1 MKRKRK
7 KHCLK
12 IVLAFLSISLIA
24 CQPTIQS
31 NPESTD
37 KTMPGKGVKVSSGSS
52 ITTYAAFLTEVINI
66 GLEKLGYQTEAVKQ
80 LSVPVVHI
88 SVSNGELDFYTDHWE
103 KLQNKFFIENG
114 GEDKFQ
120 RVGIIVDNA
129 LQGYQIDKKTADK
142 YKITSLEQL
151 KNPKIAQLFDSD
163 GDGKANL
170 AGCNPGWGCELVIE
184 HHLDVYGLRDT
195 VEHDQGNY
203 DILLADVV
211 ARNRLEKPIL
221 YYLYTPHWIPAVLE
235 PGKDAIWLEVPF
247 TSLPKEQGEVSEQ
260 ETMLD
265 GKNLGIAVDRVRI
278 VANNK
283 FLQANPAAKRLF
295 ELVSIPIED
304 VNAQQ
309 KLVQDGESNSKDFR
323 RHAEEW
329 IKKNQEKFDG
339 WVEEARN
346 TGTNLSEK

>member
-7 KHCLK
+7 KHLLE

-37 KTMPGKGVKVSSGSS
+37 KTMPGKGVRVSSGSS
-52 ITTYAAFLTEVINI
+52 ISTYAVFLTEIINV

-80 LSVPVVHI
+80 LSVPIVHI
-88 SVSNGELDFYTDHWE
+88 SVSNGDLDFYTNHWE

-129 LQGYQIDKKTADK
+129 LQGYQIDKKTADQ
-142 YKITSLEQL
+142 YKITSLDQL
-151 KNPKIAQLFDSD
+151 KDPKIAQLFDSD

-170 AGCNPGWGCELVIE
+170 TGCNPGWGCELVIE

-221 YYLYTPHWIPAVLE
+221 YYTYTPHWAPAVLE
-235 PGKDAIWLEVPF
+235 PGKDAIWIEVPF
-247 TSLPKEQGEVSEQ
+247 TSLPEEQGEVSEQ

-295 ELVSIPIED
+295 ELVYSY
-304 VNAQQ
+304 
-309 KLVQDGESNSKDFR
+309 
-323 RHAEEW
+323 
-329 IKKNQEKFDG
+329 
-339 WVEEARN
+339 
-346 TGTNLSEK
+346 